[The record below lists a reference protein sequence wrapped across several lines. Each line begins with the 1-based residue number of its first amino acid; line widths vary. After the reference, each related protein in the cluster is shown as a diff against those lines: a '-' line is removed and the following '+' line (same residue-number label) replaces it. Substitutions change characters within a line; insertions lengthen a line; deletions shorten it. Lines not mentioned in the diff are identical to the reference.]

1 MGFTKC
7 NEDDFER
14 YVERL
19 SSKGL
24 NMHREWTDHET
35 KADKRNEKEDGHEKR
50 R

>member
-1 MGFTKC
+1 MGFCKC

-24 NMHREWTDHET
+24 NMRAEWTSPAPRTGRDE
-35 KADKRNEKEDGHEKR
+35 EKENTDEK
-50 R
+50 

>member
-24 NMHREWTDHET
+24 NMQREWTCHT
-35 KADKRNEKEDGHEKR
+35 TRADKRNEEEDTHEKR